1 MPCAPSRA
9 PARRAGRDGSADV
22 GLRRRAREGA
32 LQALCF
38 LEHHPELSV
47 DQGLA
52 LFFDHLAGSRGEDDA
67 AGEDEPGTGEGR
79 SFVERIVRGVHGRRE
94 EIDERLTAASQN
106 WRLERMARVDRN
118 LLRLAAFEILCCDD
132 IPPKVAINEAVEI
145 AKAYSTRESAAF
157 VNGILDRVLSTK

>member
-1 MPCAPSRA
+1 
-9 PARRAGRDGSADV
+9 V

-38 LEHHPELSV
+38 LEHHPELTV

-52 LFFDHLAGSRGEDDA
+52 LFFDHLAGSKGDKDEADDH
-67 AGEDEPGTGEGR
+67 EPVDTGEGR
-79 SFVERIVRGVHGRRE
+79 TFVERIVRGFYARRE
-94 EIDERLTAASQN
+94 EIDERLATASQN

-145 AKAYSTRESAAF
+145 AKAYSTRESGAF

>member
-1 MPCAPSRA
+1 M
-9 PARRAGRDGSADV
+9 

-38 LEHHPELSV
+38 LEHHPELTV

-52 LFFDHLAGSRGEDDA
+52 LFFDHLAGSKGDKDEADDH
-67 AGEDEPGTGEGR
+67 EPVDTGEGR
-79 SFVERIVRGVHGRRE
+79 TFVERIVRGFYARRE
-94 EIDERLTAASQN
+94 EIDERLATASQN

-145 AKAYSTRESAAF
+145 AKAYSTRESGAF

>member
-1 MPCAPSRA
+1 M
-9 PARRAGRDGSADV
+9 

-38 LEHHPELSV
+38 LEHHPELTV
-47 DQGLA
+47 EQGLA
-52 LFFDHLAGSRGEDDA
+52 LFFDHLAGSRSEGEEDGAD
-67 AGEDEPGTGEGR
+67 DEPVATGEGR
-79 SFVERIVRGVHGRRE
+79 VFVERIVRGFFARRE

-118 LLRLAAFEILCCDD
+118 LLRLSAFEILCCDD

-145 AKAYSTRESAAF
+145 AKAYSTRESGAF

>member
-1 MPCAPSRA
+1 M
-9 PARRAGRDGSADV
+9 

-47 DQGLA
+47 EQGIA
-52 LFFDHLAGSRGEDDA
+52 LYFEHLAGSRGEKDDTD
-67 AGEDEPGTGEGR
+67 DEEGPVTSPEGR
-79 SFVERIVRGVHGRRE
+79 SFIERIVRGVHERAA
-94 EIDERLTAASQN
+94 EIDERLAAASQN

-145 AKAYSTRESAAF
+145 AKAYSTRESGAF